1 MGLELY
7 RTTTSESLRQQIRQ
21 QYLPLVAEVI
31 SCEVGSDDNDALWQV
46 GVAGLT
52 SALEEFDPASGLD
65 FGDYARAKISLALQA
80 HQTRGQADT
89 ADTADTKSDKIRET
103 SHNLLLCYHIKPTLS
118 LRNQVVELNIGLV
131 RKEAY
136 HWVNQCQE
144 SFEDLVQVG
153 SIGLIRAIERFDPNR
168 GVTFSSFAIPY
179 IRGEIQHYLRDK
191 SPAVR
196 MPRSWLSIHQQAT
209 NLIRKLRA
217 ETGREP
223 TEPQICQALGISAQE
238 WQEIKL
244 ACQNRKPV
252 SLDSNVNDDED
263 NPTTLGDMLTDHR
276 YRSFQLAQEDSLRM
290 QQALEQLEE
299 RTRQIVE
306 FVFLKEFTYKE
317 VADALGVSVVTVSRR
332 VKKGL
337 EVLRKI
343 LTTPIE

>member
-1 MGLELY
+1 MSLELY
-7 RTTTSESLRQQIRQ
+7 RTTTSESVRQQILQ

-31 SCEVGSDDNDALWQV
+31 SFEALPDDEVLWQV
-46 GVAGLT
+46 GYEGLKN
-52 SALEEFDPASGLD
+52 ALEQFDPLTGAE
-65 FGDYARAKISLALQA
+65 FVDYARAQISLHLQDY
-80 HQTRGQADT
+80 QTPCPKSNAIP
-89 ADTADTKSDKIRET
+89 DTKSDRIRET
-103 SHNLLLCYHIKPTLS
+103 SQNLLQCYQIQPTIA
-118 LRNQVVELNIGLV
+118 LRNQIVQLNIGLV

-136 HWVNQCQE
+136 HWINQCQE

-153 SIGLIRAIERFDPNR
+153 TIGLIRAIERFDSSR
-168 GVTFSSFAIPY
+168 GVAFSSFAIPY

-196 MPRSWLSIHQQAT
+196 MPRSWLTIHQQAT
-209 NLIRKLRA
+209 TLIRKLRA

-223 TEPQICQALGISAQE
+223 TELQICQALGISPQE

-244 ACQNRKPV
+244 ACQNRQPV

-299 RTRQIVE
+299 RTRQVVE

>member
-1 MGLELY
+1 MSLELY
-7 RTTTSESLRQQIRQ
+7 RTTSSESVRQQIIQ
-21 QYLPLVAEVI
+21 QYVPLIAEVI
-31 SCEVGSDDNDALWQV
+31 SFEALPDNEILWQV
-46 GVAGLT
+46 GYEALKH
-52 SALEEFDPASGLD
+52 ALEEFDPLTGAD
-65 FGDYARAKISLALQA
+65 FADYARAQISLHLQA
-80 HQTRGQADT
+80 HQTPSPKSKDIS
-89 ADTADTKSDKIRET
+89 DPKSDSIRET
-103 SHNLLLCYHIKPTLS
+103 SHNLLQCYQIQPTIG
-118 LRNQVVELNIGLV
+118 LRNQIVQLNVGLV

-136 HWVNQCQE
+136 HWINQCQE

-153 SIGLIRAIERFDPNR
+153 TIGLIRAIERFDSNR
-168 GVTFSSFAIPY
+168 GAAFSSFAIPY

-196 MPRSWLSIHQQAT
+196 MPRSWLTIHQQANT
-209 NLIRKLRA
+209 LIRKIRT
-217 ETGREP
+217 ETGKEP
-223 TEPQICQALGISAQE
+223 TEQQICEALGITPAE

-252 SLDSNVNDDED
+252 SLDTNVSDDED

-276 YRSFQLAQEDSLRM
+276 YRSFQLAQEDSLRL

-306 FVFLKEFTYKE
+306 FVFLREFTYKE

-337 EVLRKI
+337 ELLRKI
-343 LTTPIE
+343 MTTPIE

>member
-80 HQTRGQADT
+80 YCTPEKNDT
-89 ADTADTKSDKIRET
+89 TDTKSDKIREIT
-103 SHNLLLCYHIKPTLS
+103 HNLLLCYHIKPTLS

-153 SIGLIRAIERFDPNR
+153 IIGLIRAIERFDPNR
-168 GVTFSSFAIPY
+168 GVAFSSFAIPY

-196 MPRSWLSIHQQAT
+196 MPRSWLSIYQQSIS
-209 NLIRKLRA
+209 LIRKIRA
-217 ETGREP
+217 ETGKEP
-223 TEPQICQALGISAQE
+223 TEQQICQALGITPAE

-244 ACQNRKPV
+244 ACQNCKTV
-252 SLDSNVNDDED
+252 SLDINVSDDED
-263 NPTTLGDMLTDHR
+263 NPTTLGDMLTDQR
-276 YRSFQLAQEDSLRM
+276 YRSFQLAQEDSLRL

-306 FVFLKEFTYKE
+306 FVFLREFTYKE
-317 VADALGVSVVTVSRR
+317 VASALGVSVVTVSRR

-337 EVLRKI
+337 ELLRKI
-343 LTTPIE
+343 MTTPIE